1 MRHPYITLKYRSPSW
16 RYISQIWL
24 HKETVI
30 SFPSVLM
37 AKIRTERH
45 IVREKARKRTQS
57 LFRKANELAQIA
69 DANIYVVINRNDK
82 YQIYKSTDQPGWPP
96 SEQEMVRPHDATL
109 PTMLDNH
116 DRRSNILSRGIKV
129 QRTLSL

>member
-1 MRHPYITLKYRSPSW
+1 
-16 RYISQIWL
+16 
-24 HKETVI
+24 
-30 SFPSVLM
+30 M
-37 AKIRTERH
+37 AKIRIERH

-96 SEQEMVRPHDATL
+96 SEQEMVRPQDATL

-116 DRRSNILSRGIKV
+116 DRRGNILSRGIKV

>member
-1 MRHPYITLKYRSPSW
+1 MRHSYITLKYRFSSW

-24 HKETVI
+24 HKETII
-30 SFPSVLM
+30 SFFSVLM
-37 AKIRTERH
+37 TKIRTERH

-57 LFRKANELAQIA
+57 LFRKANKLTQIA

-82 YQIYKSTDQPGWPP
+82 YQIYKSTGQLEWSS
-96 SEQEMVRPHDATL
+96 SEQEMIRLHDTTL
-109 PTMLDNH
+109 FTMLDNH
-116 DRRSNILSRGIKV
+116 NKRSNILSRDIKI